1 MVSLIPRRNSL
12 AVSGTPAKNDIKD
25 LMGSLKFL
33 RVPVLPYKG
42 HMWHRLQQP
51 AMRPAFEGLF
61 RTLAVRTTKKEVSAT
76 SQTPL
81 TTGGRRV

>member
-42 HMWHRLQQP
+42 HMWHRLP
-51 AMRPAFEGLF
+51 MRPAFEGLF